1 MKGHMKTSWGR
12 TNRFLV
18 FVLPFAMV
26 TSLAITQNAQGAAT
40 QTKATMKTNVLKQ
53 AGRVTDIANTILS
66 GKGAPFAS
74 LGLLGDFYIDTSSM
88 NFYGPKTST
97 KWPTPISLKGPA
109 GPIGPSGI
117 DGKTSASQ
125 SGLKGDTGLTGAK
138 GLPGDTGPVG
148 PAGPTGPQGSS
159 GPAGAGSQGATGATG
174 STGAQGPQGPQG
186 ATGSAG
192 LKGDTGISGTTGA
205 TGLQGATGLTGAQ
218 GATGQQG
225 ATGAQG
231 PQGPQGATGAT
242 GASGAQGPQGATG
255 STGLKGDTGTTG
267 TTGATG
273 LQGAT
278 GPAGI
283 SSASLGSISFGDLN
297 SSPNT
302 ELTSASFGNFLAGKI
317 YVIDVLIHGTFVVT
331 GTQGAINLVRLT
343 SPGFS
348 PAISFTYLVTSG
360 ASVRSGTSV
369 IENNI
374 LAKVLVDGTAVP
386 SDFRLQ
392 ATISVAPSTTVNTF
406 TSSGGFLAEQVG
418 SSLTM

>member
-66 GKGAPFAS
+66 GKGAPSAS

-148 PAGPTGPQGSS
+148 PAGPAGPQGSS

-174 STGAQGPQGPQG
+174 LTGAQGP
-186 ATGSAG
+186 
-192 LKGDTGISGTTGA
+192 
-205 TGLQGATGLTGAQ
+205 
-218 GATGQQG
+218 
-225 ATGAQG
+225 
-231 PQGPQGATGAT
+231 
-242 GASGAQGPQGATG
+242 QGPQGATG

-278 GPAGI
+278 GLTGAQGATGQQGATGSQGSQGLQGATGPAGPSEI
-283 SSASLGSISFGDLN
+283 QYLDLPTFKIKGSGAQ
-297 SSPNT
+297 
-302 ELTSASFGNFLAGKI
+302 SASFGTLVNGISYSFSVILTGDFATSPASDPGLGASITCTGSTSLFKSSVAVSTGSFSTAVSFKTRTFVMINGVVVASGSNASLRINVYDFVGNSAGNEI
-317 YVIDVLIHGTFVVT
+317 TFSGTVLIQRVES
-331 GTQGAINLVRLT
+331 LV
-343 SPGFS
+343 
-348 PAISFTYLVTSG
+348 PA
-360 ASVRSGTSV
+360 
-369 IENNI
+369 
-374 LAKVLVDGTAVP
+374 
-386 SDFRLQ
+386 
-392 ATISVAPSTTVNTF
+392 AT
-406 TSSGGFLAEQVG
+406 
-418 SSLTM
+418 M

>member
-225 ATGAQG
+225 ATGSQG
-231 PQGPQGATGAT
+231 SQ
-242 GASGAQGPQGATG
+242 
-255 STGLKGDTGTTG
+255 
-267 TTGATG
+267 G

-278 GPAGI
+278 GPAGPSEIQYLDLPTFKIKGSGAQSVSFGTLVNGI
-283 SSASLGSISFGDLN
+283 SYSFSVILTGDFATSPASDPGLGASITCTGSTSLFKSSVAVSTGSFSTAVSFKTRTFVMINGVVVASGSNASLRINVYDFVGN
-297 SSPNT
+297 S
-302 ELTSASFGNFLAGKI
+302 AGNEITFSGT
-317 YVIDVLIHGTFVVT
+317 VLIQRVES
-331 GTQGAINLVRLT
+331 LV
-343 SPGFS
+343 
-348 PAISFTYLVTSG
+348 PA
-360 ASVRSGTSV
+360 
-369 IENNI
+369 
-374 LAKVLVDGTAVP
+374 
-386 SDFRLQ
+386 
-392 ATISVAPSTTVNTF
+392 AT
-406 TSSGGFLAEQVG
+406 
-418 SSLTM
+418 M

>member
-40 QTKATMKTNVLKQ
+40 QTKAKMKTNVLKQ
-53 AGRVTDIANTILS
+53 AGRATDIANTILS
-66 GKGAPFAS
+66 GKGAPSAS

-148 PAGPTGPQGSS
+148 PAGPAGPQGSS

-174 STGAQGPQGPQG
+174 
-186 ATGSAG
+186 
-192 LKGDTGISGTTGA
+192 
-205 TGLQGATGLTGAQ
+205 LTG
-218 GATGQQG
+218 T
-225 ATGAQG
+225 QG

-242 GASGAQGPQGATG
+242 GAQGPQGATG

-267 TTGATG
+267 TTGAKGLQGATGLTGAQGATGQQGATGSQGSQG

-278 GPAGI
+278 GPAGPSEIQYLDLPTFKIKGSGAQSVSFGTLVNGI
-283 SSASLGSISFGDLN
+283 SYSFSVILTGDFATSPASDPGLGASITCTGSTSLFKSSVAVSTGSFSTAVSFKTRTFVMINGVVVASGSNASLRINVYDFVGN
-297 SSPNT
+297 S
-302 ELTSASFGNFLAGKI
+302 AGNEITFSGT
-317 YVIDVLIHGTFVVT
+317 VLIQRVES
-331 GTQGAINLVRLT
+331 LV
-343 SPGFS
+343 
-348 PAISFTYLVTSG
+348 PA
-360 ASVRSGTSV
+360 
-369 IENNI
+369 
-374 LAKVLVDGTAVP
+374 
-386 SDFRLQ
+386 
-392 ATISVAPSTTVNTF
+392 AT
-406 TSSGGFLAEQVG
+406 
-418 SSLTM
+418 M

>member
-174 STGAQGPQGPQG
+174 
-186 ATGSAG
+186 
-192 LKGDTGISGTTGA
+192 L
-205 TGLQGATGLTGAQ
+205 
-218 GATGQQG
+218 
-225 ATGAQG
+225 TGAQG

-242 GASGAQGPQGATG
+242 GATGAQGPQGATG

-273 LQGAT
+273 LQGATGLTGAQGATGQQGAT

>member
-12 TNRFLV
+12 TNSFLV

-66 GKGAPFAS
+66 GKGAPSAS
-74 LGLLGDFYIDTSSM
+74 LGLLGDFYIDISSM
-88 NFYGPKTST
+88 NFYGPKTIN
-97 KWPTPISLKGPA
+97 KWPTPISLKGTA

-138 GLPGDTGPVG
+138 GLPGETGAIGPVG
-148 PAGPTGPQGSS
+148 PAGPQGNS
-159 GPAGAGSQGATGATG
+159 GPAGVGSQGATGATG
-174 STGAQGPQGPQG
+174 PQGLQGPQGQ
-186 ATGSAG
+186 
-192 LKGDTGISGTTGA
+192 L
-205 TGLQGATGLTGAQ
+205 GATGLTGATGPQ
-218 GATGQQG
+218 GSTGATGLKGDNG
-225 ATGAQG
+225 ATGPTGSQG
-231 PQGPQGATGAT
+231 VQGATGAT
-242 GASGAQGPQGATG
+242 G
-255 STGLKGDTGTTG
+255 LKGDTG
-267 TTGATG
+267 ATG
-273 LQGAT
+273 PTGSQGVQGAT

-317 YVIDVLIHGTFVVT
+317 YVMDLFIHGTFVVT

-343 SPGFS
+343 SPGFT
-348 PAISFTYLVTSG
+348 PVISFTYLVTSG
-360 ASVRSGTSV
+360 ASARSGTSV

-374 LAKVLVDGTAVP
+374 VAKVLVDGTTVI

-418 SSLTM
+418 SSVTM

>member
-66 GKGAPFAS
+66 GKGAPSAS

-148 PAGPTGPQGSS
+148 PAGPAGPQGSS

-174 STGAQGPQGPQG
+174 LTGAQGPQGPQG

-225 ATGAQG
+225 ATGSQG
-231 PQGPQGATGAT
+231 SQ
-242 GASGAQGPQGATG
+242 
-255 STGLKGDTGTTG
+255 
-267 TTGATG
+267 G

-278 GPAGI
+278 GPAGPSEIQYLDLPTFKIKGSGAQSVSFGTLVNGI
-283 SSASLGSISFGDLN
+283 SYSFSVILTGDFATSPASDPGLGASITCTGSTSLFKSSVAVSTGSFSTAVSFKTRTFVMINGVVVASGSNASLRINVYDFVGN
-297 SSPNT
+297 S
-302 ELTSASFGNFLAGKI
+302 AGNEITFSGT
-317 YVIDVLIHGTFVVT
+317 VLIQRVES
-331 GTQGAINLVRLT
+331 LV
-343 SPGFS
+343 
-348 PAISFTYLVTSG
+348 PA
-360 ASVRSGTSV
+360 
-369 IENNI
+369 
-374 LAKVLVDGTAVP
+374 
-386 SDFRLQ
+386 
-392 ATISVAPSTTVNTF
+392 AT
-406 TSSGGFLAEQVG
+406 
-418 SSLTM
+418 M

>member
-66 GKGAPFAS
+66 GKGAPSAS

-148 PAGPTGPQGSS
+148 PAGPTGSQGSS

-205 TGLQGATGLTGAQ
+205 TGLQGATG
-218 GATGQQG
+218 AT
-225 ATGAQG
+225 
-231 PQGPQGATGAT
+231 
-242 GASGAQGPQGATG
+242 GAQGPQGATG

-278 GPAGI
+278 GLTGAQGATGQQGATGSQGSQGLQGATGPAGPSEIQYLDLPTFKIKGSGAQSVSFGTLVNGI
-283 SSASLGSISFGDLN
+283 SYSFSVILTGDFATSPASDPGLGASITCTGSTSLFKSSVAVSTGSFSTAVSFKTRTFVMINGVVVASGSNASLRINVYDFVGN
-297 SSPNT
+297 S
-302 ELTSASFGNFLAGKI
+302 AGNEITFSGT
-317 YVIDVLIHGTFVVT
+317 VLIQRVES
-331 GTQGAINLVRLT
+331 LV
-343 SPGFS
+343 
-348 PAISFTYLVTSG
+348 PA
-360 ASVRSGTSV
+360 
-369 IENNI
+369 
-374 LAKVLVDGTAVP
+374 
-386 SDFRLQ
+386 
-392 ATISVAPSTTVNTF
+392 AT
-406 TSSGGFLAEQVG
+406 
-418 SSLTM
+418 M

>member
-66 GKGAPFAS
+66 GKGAPSAS

-225 ATGAQG
+225 ATG
-231 PQGPQGATGAT
+231 
-242 GASGAQGPQGATG
+242 
-255 STGLKGDTGTTG
+255 
-267 TTGATG
+267 
-273 LQGAT
+273 
-278 GPAGI
+278 PAGI

>member
-66 GKGAPFAS
+66 GKGAPSAS

-148 PAGPTGPQGSS
+148 PAGPAGPQGSS

-174 STGAQGPQGPQG
+174 
-186 ATGSAG
+186 
-192 LKGDTGISGTTGA
+192 L
-205 TGLQGATGLTGAQ
+205 
-218 GATGQQG
+218 
-225 ATGAQG
+225 TGAQG
-231 PQGPQGATGAT
+231 PQGPQGATGAQ
-242 GASGAQGPQGATG
+242 GPQGPQGATG

-278 GPAGI
+278 GLTGAQGATGQQGATGPAGPSEIQYLDLPTFKIKGSGAQSVSFGTLVNGI
-283 SSASLGSISFGDLN
+283 SYSFSVILTGDFATSPASDPGLGASITCTGSTSLFKSSVAVSTGSFSTAVSFKTRTFVMINGVVVASGSNASLRINVYDFVGN
-297 SSPNT
+297 S
-302 ELTSASFGNFLAGKI
+302 AGNEITFSGT
-317 YVIDVLIHGTFVVT
+317 VLIQRVES
-331 GTQGAINLVRLT
+331 LV
-343 SPGFS
+343 
-348 PAISFTYLVTSG
+348 PA
-360 ASVRSGTSV
+360 
-369 IENNI
+369 
-374 LAKVLVDGTAVP
+374 
-386 SDFRLQ
+386 
-392 ATISVAPSTTVNTF
+392 AT
-406 TSSGGFLAEQVG
+406 
-418 SSLTM
+418 M

>member
-66 GKGAPFAS
+66 GKGAPSAS

-148 PAGPTGPQGSS
+148 PAGPAGPQGSS

-174 STGAQGPQGPQG
+174 LTGAQGPQGPQG

-192 LKGDTGISGTTGA
+192 LKGDTGTTGA
-205 TGLQGATGLTGAQ
+205 TGLTGAQGATGLTGAQ
-218 GATGQQG
+218 GATGQ
-225 ATGAQG
+225 
-231 PQGPQGATGAT
+231 
-242 GASGAQGPQGATG
+242 
-255 STGLKGDTGTTG
+255 
-267 TTGATG
+267 
-273 LQGAT
+273 QGAT

-348 PAISFTYLVTSG
+348 PSISFTYLVTSG

-374 LAKVLVDGTAVP
+374 LAKVLVDGTSVP

>member
-66 GKGAPFAS
+66 GKGAPSAS

-148 PAGPTGPQGSS
+148 PAGPAGPQGSS

-174 STGAQGPQGPQG
+174 
-186 ATGSAG
+186 
-192 LKGDTGISGTTGA
+192 L
-205 TGLQGATGLTGAQ
+205 
-218 GATGQQG
+218 
-225 ATGAQG
+225 TGAQG
-231 PQGPQGATGAT
+231 PQGPQGATGAQ
-242 GASGAQGPQGATG
+242 GPQGPQGATG

-278 GPAGI
+278 GTTGTTGATGLQGATGLTGAQGATGQQGATGPAGPSEIQYLDLPTFKIKGSGAQSVSFGTLVNGI
-283 SSASLGSISFGDLN
+283 SYSFSVILTGDFATSPASDPGLGASITCTGSTSLFKSSVAVSTGSFSTAVSFKTRTFVMINGVVVASGSNASLRINVYDFVGN
-297 SSPNT
+297 S
-302 ELTSASFGNFLAGKI
+302 AGNEITFSGT
-317 YVIDVLIHGTFVVT
+317 VLIQRVES
-331 GTQGAINLVRLT
+331 LV
-343 SPGFS
+343 
-348 PAISFTYLVTSG
+348 PA
-360 ASVRSGTSV
+360 
-369 IENNI
+369 
-374 LAKVLVDGTAVP
+374 
-386 SDFRLQ
+386 
-392 ATISVAPSTTVNTF
+392 AT
-406 TSSGGFLAEQVG
+406 
-418 SSLTM
+418 M

>member
-66 GKGAPFAS
+66 GKGAPSAS

-148 PAGPTGPQGSS
+148 PAGPAGPQGSS

-174 STGAQGPQGPQG
+174 LTGAQGPQGPQGPQGATGAQGPQGPQG
-186 ATGSAG
+186 ATGSTG
-192 LKGDTGISGTTGA
+192 LKGDTGTTGTTGTTGA

-218 GATGQQG
+218 GATGQ
-225 ATGAQG
+225 
-231 PQGPQGATGAT
+231 
-242 GASGAQGPQGATG
+242 
-255 STGLKGDTGTTG
+255 
-267 TTGATG
+267 
-273 LQGAT
+273 QGAT

-374 LAKVLVDGTAVP
+374 LAKVLVDGTSVT

>member
-66 GKGAPFAS
+66 GKGAPSAS

-225 ATGAQG
+225 ATGSQG
-231 PQGPQGATGAT
+231 SQ
-242 GASGAQGPQGATG
+242 
-255 STGLKGDTGTTG
+255 
-267 TTGATG
+267 G

-278 GPAGI
+278 GPAGPSEIQYLDLPTFKIKGSGAQSVSFGTLVNGI
-283 SSASLGSISFGDLN
+283 SYSFSVILTGDFATSPASDPGLGASITCTGSTSLFKSSVAVSTGSFSTAVSFKTRTFVMINGVVVASGSNASLRINVYDFVGN
-297 SSPNT
+297 S
-302 ELTSASFGNFLAGKI
+302 AGNEITFSGT
-317 YVIDVLIHGTFVVT
+317 VLIQRVES
-331 GTQGAINLVRLT
+331 LV
-343 SPGFS
+343 
-348 PAISFTYLVTSG
+348 PA
-360 ASVRSGTSV
+360 
-369 IENNI
+369 
-374 LAKVLVDGTAVP
+374 
-386 SDFRLQ
+386 
-392 ATISVAPSTTVNTF
+392 AT
-406 TSSGGFLAEQVG
+406 
-418 SSLTM
+418 M

>member
-174 STGAQGPQGPQG
+174 
-186 ATGSAG
+186 
-192 LKGDTGISGTTGA
+192 L
-205 TGLQGATGLTGAQ
+205 
-218 GATGQQG
+218 
-225 ATGAQG
+225 TGAQG

-242 GASGAQGPQGATG
+242 GATGAQGPQGATG

-278 GPAGI
+278 GLTGAQGATGQQGATGSQGSQGLQGATGPAGPSEIQYLDLPTFKIKGSGAQSVSFGTLVNGI
-283 SSASLGSISFGDLN
+283 SYSFSVILTGDFATSPASDPGLGASITCTGSTSLFKSSVAVSTGSFSTAVSFKTRTFVMINGVVVASGSNASLRINVYDFVGN
-297 SSPNT
+297 S
-302 ELTSASFGNFLAGKI
+302 AGNEITFSGT
-317 YVIDVLIHGTFVVT
+317 VLIQRVES
-331 GTQGAINLVRLT
+331 LV
-343 SPGFS
+343 
-348 PAISFTYLVTSG
+348 PA
-360 ASVRSGTSV
+360 
-369 IENNI
+369 
-374 LAKVLVDGTAVP
+374 
-386 SDFRLQ
+386 
-392 ATISVAPSTTVNTF
+392 AT
-406 TSSGGFLAEQVG
+406 
-418 SSLTM
+418 M

>member
-66 GKGAPFAS
+66 GKGAPSAS

-148 PAGPTGPQGSS
+148 PAGPAGPQGSS

-174 STGAQGPQGPQG
+174 
-186 ATGSAG
+186 
-192 LKGDTGISGTTGA
+192 L
-205 TGLQGATGLTGAQ
+205 
-218 GATGQQG
+218 
-225 ATGAQG
+225 TGAQG
-231 PQGPQGATGAT
+231 PQGPQGATGAQ
-242 GASGAQGPQGATG
+242 GPQGPQGATG

-273 LQGAT
+273 LQGATGTTGTTGATGLQGATGLTGAQGATGQQGAT

-374 LAKVLVDGTAVP
+374 LAKVLVDGTSVP

>member
-66 GKGAPFAS
+66 GKGAPSAS

-148 PAGPTGPQGSS
+148 PAGPAGPQGSS

-174 STGAQGPQGPQG
+174 LTGAQGP
-186 ATGSAG
+186 
-192 LKGDTGISGTTGA
+192 
-205 TGLQGATGLTGAQ
+205 
-218 GATGQQG
+218 
-225 ATGAQG
+225 QG
-231 PQGPQGATGAT
+231 PQGPQGATGAQ
-242 GASGAQGPQGATG
+242 GPQGPQGATG

-278 GPAGI
+278 GLTGAQGATGQQGATGSQGSQGLQGATGPAGPSEIQYLDLPTFKIKGSGAQSVSFGTLVNGI
-283 SSASLGSISFGDLN
+283 SYSFSVILTGDFATSPASDPGLGASITCTGSTSLFKSSVAVSTGSFSTAVSFKTRTFVMINGVVVASGSNASLRINVYDFVGN
-297 SSPNT
+297 S
-302 ELTSASFGNFLAGKI
+302 AGNEITFSGT
-317 YVIDVLIHGTFVVT
+317 VLIQRVES
-331 GTQGAINLVRLT
+331 LV
-343 SPGFS
+343 
-348 PAISFTYLVTSG
+348 PA
-360 ASVRSGTSV
+360 
-369 IENNI
+369 
-374 LAKVLVDGTAVP
+374 
-386 SDFRLQ
+386 
-392 ATISVAPSTTVNTF
+392 AT
-406 TSSGGFLAEQVG
+406 
-418 SSLTM
+418 M

>member
-66 GKGAPFAS
+66 GKGAPSAS

-148 PAGPTGPQGSS
+148 PAGPAGPQGSS

-174 STGAQGPQGPQG
+174 
-186 ATGSAG
+186 
-192 LKGDTGISGTTGA
+192 L
-205 TGLQGATGLTGAQ
+205 
-218 GATGQQG
+218 
-225 ATGAQG
+225 TGAQG
-231 PQGPQGATGAT
+231 PQGPQGATGAQ
-242 GASGAQGPQGATG
+242 GPQGPQGATG

-278 GPAGI
+278 GLTGAQGATGQQGATGSQGSQGLQGATGPAGPSEIQYLDLPTFKIKGSGAQSVSFGTLVNGI
-283 SSASLGSISFGDLN
+283 SYSFSVILTGDFATSPASDPGLGASITCTGSTSLFKSSVAVSTGSFSTAVSFKTRTFVMINGVVVASGSNASLRINVYDFVGN
-297 SSPNT
+297 S
-302 ELTSASFGNFLAGKI
+302 AGNEITFSGT
-317 YVIDVLIHGTFVVT
+317 VLIQRVES
-331 GTQGAINLVRLT
+331 LV
-343 SPGFS
+343 
-348 PAISFTYLVTSG
+348 PA
-360 ASVRSGTSV
+360 
-369 IENNI
+369 
-374 LAKVLVDGTAVP
+374 
-386 SDFRLQ
+386 
-392 ATISVAPSTTVNTF
+392 AT
-406 TSSGGFLAEQVG
+406 
-418 SSLTM
+418 M

>member
-66 GKGAPFAS
+66 GKGAPSAS

-148 PAGPTGPQGSS
+148 PAGPAGPQGSS

-174 STGAQGPQGPQG
+174 
-186 ATGSAG
+186 
-192 LKGDTGISGTTGA
+192 L
-205 TGLQGATGLTGAQ
+205 
-218 GATGQQG
+218 
-225 ATGAQG
+225 TGAQG

-242 GASGAQGPQGATG
+242 GATGAQGPQGATG

-278 GPAGI
+278 GLTGAQGATGQQGATGSQGSQGLQGATGPAGI

-302 ELTSASFGNFLAGKI
+302 GLTSASFGNFLAGKI

-374 LAKVLVDGTAVP
+374 LAKVLVDGTSVP

>member
-66 GKGAPFAS
+66 GKGAPSAS

-148 PAGPTGPQGSS
+148 PAGPAGPQGSS

-174 STGAQGPQGPQG
+174 LTGAQGPQGPQG
-186 ATGSAG
+186 ATGATGATGAQGATGPQGATGSTG
-192 LKGDTGISGTTGA
+192 LKGDAGTTGTTGA

-225 ATGAQG
+225 ATGSQG
-231 PQGPQGATGAT
+231 SQ
-242 GASGAQGPQGATG
+242 
-255 STGLKGDTGTTG
+255 
-267 TTGATG
+267 G

-278 GPAGI
+278 GPAGPSEIQYLDLPTFKIKGSGAQSVSFGTLVNGI
-283 SSASLGSISFGDLN
+283 SYSFSVILTGDFATSPASDPGLGASITCTGSTSLFKSSVAVSTGSFSTAVSFKTRTFVMINGVVVASGSNASLRINVYDFVGN
-297 SSPNT
+297 S
-302 ELTSASFGNFLAGKI
+302 AGNEITFSGT
-317 YVIDVLIHGTFVVT
+317 VLIQRVES
-331 GTQGAINLVRLT
+331 LV
-343 SPGFS
+343 
-348 PAISFTYLVTSG
+348 PA
-360 ASVRSGTSV
+360 
-369 IENNI
+369 
-374 LAKVLVDGTAVP
+374 
-386 SDFRLQ
+386 
-392 ATISVAPSTTVNTF
+392 AT
-406 TSSGGFLAEQVG
+406 
-418 SSLTM
+418 M

>member
-1 MKGHMKTSWGR
+1 MKTSWGR

-40 QTKATMKTNVLKQ
+40 QTKAKMKTNVLKQ
-53 AGRVTDIANTILS
+53 AGRATDIANTILS
-66 GKGAPFAS
+66 GKGAPSAS

-148 PAGPTGPQGSS
+148 PAGPAGPQGSS

-174 STGAQGPQGPQG
+174 
-186 ATGSAG
+186 
-192 LKGDTGISGTTGA
+192 
-205 TGLQGATGLTGAQ
+205 LTG
-218 GATGQQG
+218 T
-225 ATGAQG
+225 QG

-242 GASGAQGPQGATG
+242 GAQGPQGATG

-267 TTGATG
+267 TTGAKGLQGATG
-273 LQGAT
+273 LTGAQGATGATGLKGDTGATGPTGSQGVQGAT

-317 YVIDVLIHGTFVVT
+317 YVMDLFIHGTFVVT

-343 SPGFS
+343 SPGFT
-348 PAISFTYLVTSG
+348 PVISFTYLVTSG
-360 ASVRSGTSV
+360 ASARSGTSV

-374 LAKVLVDGTAVP
+374 VAKVLVDGTTVI

-418 SSLTM
+418 SSVTM

>member
-66 GKGAPFAS
+66 GKGAPSAS

-148 PAGPTGPQGSS
+148 PAGPAGPQGSS

-174 STGAQGPQGPQG
+174 
-186 ATGSAG
+186 
-192 LKGDTGISGTTGA
+192 L
-205 TGLQGATGLTGAQ
+205 
-218 GATGQQG
+218 
-225 ATGAQG
+225 TGAQG
-231 PQGPQGATGAT
+231 PQGPQGATGAQ
-242 GASGAQGPQGATG
+242 GPQGPQGATG

-273 LQGAT
+273 LQGATGLTGAQGATGQQGAT

-374 LAKVLVDGTAVP
+374 LAKVLVDGTSVP